1 MAEEVKHWQTDE
13 PNIFMIGG
21 RRINIA
27 KKGREQAVQIE
38 QLNKW
43 LKEHI
48 APLSESMKGQDA
60 NDPGAGLSMLGSME
74 LTVEAQMELAKVL
87 IGSKDVDG
95 KEFPPGFLDEHYDF
109 EWVVDALSKVGRGG
123 PMQRLLTAFF
133 TNAG

>member
-1 MAEEVKHWQTDE
+1 MAEQLKWHTDD
-13 PNIFMIGG
+13 PNVFLIGG

-48 APLSESMKGQDA
+48 APLSEAMKGQDA
-60 NDPGAGLSMLGSME
+60 NDPGAALSMLGSME
-74 LTVEAQMELAKVL
+74 LTADAQMELAGILV
-87 IGSKDVDG
+87 GSKDTDG
-95 KEFPPGFLDEHYDF
+95 KALEPGFLDEFYDF

-133 TNAG
+133 TSAG